1 MSQSIVAKRYA
12 KALFQIALE
21 KNRLDEVE
29 QEWQGV
35 VEALGHHPELAGWL
49 AHPRVAAE
57 EKKALLG
64 KLFANHS
71 DLTQNLLF
79 LLIERRREDVIEA
92 VGAEYKKL
100 ANESKGVAEAEVI
113 TARALTEEEEKELIA
128 VFQKQI
134 GKTLVV
140 KNRVDSDLL
149 GGVTVKIGDRLYDG
163 SLAGKLERFR
173 KQLTSS
179 RAG

>member
-12 KALFQIALE
+12 KALFQVASE
-21 KNRLDEVE
+21 KGRLDEVA
-29 QEWQGV
+29 QEWQSV
-35 VEALGHHPELAGWL
+35 VDALDHHPKLIGWL
-49 AHPRVAAE
+49 THPRVAAE
-57 EKKALLG
+57 EKKVLFG
-64 KLFANHS
+64 KLFANLS
-71 DLTQNLLF
+71 DTTRNLLF
-79 LLIERRREDVIEA
+79 LLIDRNREDVIEA
-92 VGAEYKKL
+92 VGTEYTKL
-100 ANESKGVAEAEVI
+100 AHESKGVAEAEVV

-134 GKTLVV
+134 GKSLIV

-149 GGVTVKIGDRLYDG
+149 GGVIVKIGDRLYDG